1 MFWSTNFKLFDPI
14 WEKKKPRIFFGQYCN
29 FKILDIYLNFIL
41 FHSIFSYF
49 LFSKRRGDVFRFFPP
64 SLKQNNSSTNI
75 SKFKTYYSHL
85 SLRQNLTFRFPV
97 MTTFGHL
104 IPVLKQQL
112 LNWRYSC
119 FTITV
124 RSTHWVLCWEST
136 RAVSGLAILKS
147 FGMNARR
154 FFSCLKSIQNVP
166 VFKVN
171 TGILAGIL

>member
-1 MFWSTNFKLFDPI
+1 
-14 WEKKKPRIFFGQYCN
+14 
-29 FKILDIYLNFIL
+29 
-41 FHSIFSYF
+41 
-49 LFSKRRGDVFRFFPP
+49 
-64 SLKQNNSSTNI
+64 
-75 SKFKTYYSHL
+75 
-85 SLRQNLTFRFPV
+85 